1 MAPGA
6 SRELQRQLRQY
17 RDPSLTRSVG
27 QIVTSFAPYL
37 VGLVAMGAIA
47 QVSYLLSLLLALP
60 TAGFLIRVFII
71 FHDAGHGSFFRRS
84 RWNRA
89 LGYLAGILT
98 FTPFQHWTHEHAMHH
113 ATAGDLDRR
122 DLGDVWTMTVQ
133 EFVAAPR
140 RLRLAYRVFRNP
152 FVLFFL
158 VAPIGFLFNHRI
170 PRKRTSNR
178 AKWAIVWTNLGV
190 ALFVVAMSLPFGFV
204 NFSLVFTPVF
214 LIASTVGTWLFY
226 VQHQF
231 EGVYWRRHEG
241 WDYVAA
247 ALSGSS
253 YLALPRVLQ
262 WFTGNHRLPP
272 HPPPRP
278 THPQLPPGAR
288 PPGAA
293 HAAPGSGLEAARHR
307 TLSVDEAVRRDHA
320 SDGQLPRRPAPRS
333 SASDRTGSRLS
344 SPWRSSGCIRAVRR
358 RVPPR
363 AADPFAGRPG
373 RRALLADVER
383 TG

>member
-1 MAPGA
+1 MSDKLISAGGE
-6 SRELQRQLRQY
+6 SRALQRKLRRYRAPSVPRSIGQL
-17 RDPSLTRSVG
+17 
-27 QIVTSFAPYL
+27 VTSFIPYL
-37 VGLVAMGAIA
+37 VGLFAMGAIA

-71 FHDAGHGSFFRRS
+71 FHDCGHGSFFRRS

-89 LGYLAGILT
+89 IGYLAGFLT

-133 EFVAAPR
+133 EFIAAPR

-158 VAPIGFLFNHRI
+158 VAPIGFLLNHRF

-178 AKWAIVWTNLGV
+178 ARRAIMWTNIGV

-204 NFSLVFTPVF
+204 NFALVFTPVF
-214 LIASTVGTWLFY
+214 LTASMVGTWLFY

-231 EGVYWRRHEG
+231 EGVYWSRHEG
-241 WDYVAA
+241 WNFGAA

-262 WFTGNHRLPP
+262 WFTGNIGFHHIHHLDPCIPNYHLARAHREQPLLRQVPVL
-272 HPPPRP
+272 RLRD
-278 THPQLPPGAR
+278 TMR
-288 PPGAA
+288 C
-293 HAAPGSGLEAARHR
+293 
-307 TLSVDEAVRRDHA
+307 LSMRLYDEATRQMVTFRE
-320 SDGQLPRRPAPRS
+320 GM
-333 SASDRTGSRLS
+333 
-344 SPWRSSGCIRAVRR
+344 
-358 RVPPR
+358 
-363 AADPFAGRPG
+363 
-373 RRALLADVER
+373 RRAHLARAEA
-383 TG
+383 TPA